1 VDSCASV
8 SILGGYIC
16 LGVDKEALTGRS
28 ISLGSHRSDGPV
40 CLSVCL
46 SVSVTVHMAY
56 REVTGQ
62 DVDDDADQAV
72 GGVAAPQPPAVAPH
86 LRGRLD
92 HLHACVV

>member
-40 CLSVCL
+40 CLSV
-46 SVSVTVHMAY
+46 SVAVHMAY

-86 LRGRLD
+86 LRGRLN
-92 HLHACVV
+92 HLHASVV